1 MPWGHKELEMT
12 EQLTHTLTH
21 THRVLILP
29 ARNARD
35 QFKAYNQIAAVVKMW
50 LTVGDQSNMGLAAS
64 NQDTSKCLTLW

>member
-1 MPWGHKELEMT
+1 METT

-21 THRVLILP
+21 RHTVLILP

-35 QFKAYNQIAAVVKMW
+35 QFKAYNQIAAVVKIW
-50 LTVGDQSNMGLAAS
+50 PTVGDQSNMGLAAS